1 VKIISILFSILL
13 LASMVWGGDFY
24 VCGSKGKAIIDMR
37 DHAIISN
44 CPIPEKG
51 HCPHCGAKGIKF
63 FETNYIGD
71 ECKEHQLPTRKQEN
85 GWTNC
90 RADCGEEVCATMV
103 CDQKYIDVCG
113 LTVYRCPHGHI
124 FWNKE

>member
-13 LASMVWGGDFY
+13 LAGMAWGHEPLCLNPKCDDKIY
-24 VCGSKGKAIIDMR
+24 ECQNI
-37 DHAIISN
+37 
-44 CPIPEKG
+44 KG

-71 ECKEHQLPTRKQEN
+71 ECKEQQLPTRKQEN

-113 LTVYRCPHGHI
+113 LTVYRCSNGHI
-124 FWNKE
+124 FWEKE